1 MRNLYLIIIAHVYSY
16 NNTDI
21 SKSSDVL
28 FVSRIII
35 IKLINQMYYQLNTK
49 VFAAI
54 SLQAREDS
62 KESE

>member
-1 MRNLYLIIIAHVYSY
+1 MRNLYLIIITQVYSY

>member
-1 MRNLYLIIIAHVYSY
+1 MRNLYLIIIAQVYSY